1 MDGQVQ
7 ESSMMLDDQQQLLEM
22 YNSIFDIIYNWI
34 VVVDRQ
40 GVIRMINNRYCH
52 FLGVEQQEAVGKH
65 VTEIIE
71 NTRMHIVAQNGRREI
86 GDIQQIKGN
95 KMIADRIPIYQNG
108 ELIGAVGTVI
118 FKDVV
123 ELDAYVKRV
132 GHMEKELDFY
142 KKELKKALGT
152 DITFDHII
160 GTSQELQRAV
170 NLAKRV
176 ASTKSNVL
184 LLGESGTGKGLFAS
198 AIHNASP
205 RSEYPLIKVNCA
217 AIPSEL
223 LESELFGYESGAF
236 TGAKKGGKPGK
247 FELAHKS
254 SIFLD
259 EIGDLP
265 LNMQAK
271 LLKVLQEKEI
281 ERVGGIKSQKVDMRI
296 IAATNRNLEEMVKEK
311 TFREDLYYRLNVINI
326 RIPSLRERKEDIP
339 KLADYLIRKTAKEM
353 DRFVTEISP
362 AAMRCLTEYHWPG
375 NIRELENVIERAFN
389 LVDKEAS
396 ITLKQLPTYLIAEQE
411 GEAVYTETSLKEVV
425 EAVERKTIA
434 RCLKE
439 TLGNKYQAARLL
451 GISRTSLYEKME
463 KYNIEVSK

>member
-1 MDGQVQ
+1 MGEQAEQ
-7 ESSMMLDDQQQLLEM
+7 SSMMLEDREQLLEM

-40 GVIRMINNRYCH
+40 GIIRMINSRYCH

-95 KMIADRIPIYQNG
+95 KMIADRIPIYQKG
-108 ELIGAVGTVI
+108 QLIGAVGTVI

-152 DITFDHII
+152 DNTFDNII
-160 GTSQELQRAV
+160 GTSQALQRAM

-223 LESELFGYESGAF
+223 LESELFGYEGGAF
-236 TGAKKGGKPGK
+236 TGAKKSGKPGK

-281 ERVGGIKSQKVDMRI
+281 ERVGGVKSQKVDIRI

-326 RIPSLRERKEDIP
+326 RIPSLHERKEDIP
-339 KLADYLIRKTAKEM
+339 MLADYLIRKTAKEM

-362 AAMRCLTEYHWPG
+362 AAMRCLVEYQWPG

-389 LVDKEAS
+389 LVDKEAG
-396 ITLKQLPTYLIAEQE
+396 ITLKQLPTYLVAEQE
-411 GEAVYTETSLKEVV
+411 TEAVYAETLLKEAV
-425 EAVERKTIA
+425 EAVERKTIS
-434 RCLKE
+434 RCLNE
-439 TLGNKYQAARLL
+439 TMGNKYQTARLL

-463 KYNIEVSK
+463 KYGIEVSK

>member
-311 TFREDLYYRLNVINI
+311 TFRD
-326 RIPSLRERKEDIP
+326 RK
-339 KLADYLIRKTAKEM
+339 
-353 DRFVTEISP
+353 S
-362 AAMRCLTEYHWPG
+362 
-375 NIRELENVIERAFN
+375 
-389 LVDKEAS
+389 
-396 ITLKQLPTYLIAEQE
+396 
-411 GEAVYTETSLKEVV
+411 VV
-425 EAVERKTIA
+425 
-434 RCLKE
+434 
-439 TLGNKYQAARLL
+439 
-451 GISRTSLYEKME
+451 
-463 KYNIEVSK
+463 

>member
-1 MDGQVQ
+1 MGEQVEQ
-7 ESSMMLDDQQQLLEM
+7 SSMMLEDREQLLEM

-40 GVIRMINNRYCH
+40 GIIRMINSRYCH

-95 KMIADRIPIYQNG
+95 KMIADRIPIYQKG
-108 ELIGAVGTVI
+108 QLIGAVGTVI

-152 DITFDHII
+152 DNTFDNII
-160 GTSQELQRAV
+160 GTSQALQRAM

-223 LESELFGYESGAF
+223 LESELFGYEGGAF

-281 ERVGGIKSQKVDMRI
+281 ERVGGVKSQKVDIRI

-339 KLADYLIRKTAKEM
+339 MLADYLIRKTAKEM

-362 AAMRCLTEYHWPG
+362 AAMRCLVEYQWPG

-389 LVDKEAS
+389 LVDKEAG
-396 ITLKQLPTYLIAEQE
+396 ITLKQLPTYLVAEQE
-411 GEAVYTETSLKEVV
+411 TEAVYAETSLKEAV
-425 EAVERKTIA
+425 EAVERKTIS
-434 RCLKE
+434 RCLNE
-439 TLGNKYQAARLL
+439 TMGNKYQTARLL

-463 KYNIEVSK
+463 KYGIEVSK

>member
-1 MDGQVQ
+1 MGGQAEQ
-7 ESSMMLDDQQQLLEM
+7 SSMMLEDQEELLEM
-22 YNSIFDIIYNWI
+22 YSSIFDIIYNWI
-34 VVVDRQ
+34 VVVDSQ
-40 GVIRMINNRYCH
+40 GIIRMINNRYCD
-52 FLGVEQQEAVGKH
+52 FLGVEHQEAVGKH

-95 KMIADRIPIYQNG
+95 KMIADRIPIYRKGQ
-108 ELIGAVGTVI
+108 LIGAVGTVI
-118 FKDVV
+118 FKDVL
-123 ELDAYVKRV
+123 EMDAYVKRV
-132 GHMEKELDFY
+132 GHMEKELDFF

-152 DITFDHII
+152 DNTFDNII
-160 GTSQELQRAV
+160 GTSQALQREM

-176 ASTKSNVL
+176 ASTKSSVL

-223 LESELFGYESGAF
+223 MESELLGYEGGAF

-265 LNMQAK
+265 LSMQAK

-281 ERVGGIKSQKVDMRI
+281 ERVGGVKSLKVDIRI

-339 KLADYLIRKTAKEM
+339 MLVDYLIRKTAKEM

-362 AAMRCLTEYHWPG
+362 AAMRCLVEYQWPG
-375 NIRELENVIERAFN
+375 NIRELENIIERAFN
-389 LVDKEAS
+389 LVDKEAG
-396 ITLKQLPTYLIAEQE
+396 ITLHQLPAYLVAEKE
-411 GEAVYTETSLKEVV
+411 TEAIFAETSLKKMV
-425 EAVERKTIA
+425 EAVERKTIS
-434 RCLKE
+434 RYLEE
-439 TLGNKYQAARLL
+439 TKGNKYQAARLL
-451 GISRTSLYEKME
+451 GISRTSLYEKMD
-463 KYNIEVSK
+463 KYGIVVSG